1 MTIRSPYNEGQK
13 YAVHKKLSPKQE
25 RRTYSDIPVF
35 SCNHDQK
42 HMRRIIMN
50 FMKLSLF
57 LLMLTLIPMIA
68 FAEVYDNT
76 EAIPLNAPDSHVI
89 GTPWIERLVD
99 TPELIVPATLDEWT
113 VQRADTR
120 DLVIDVLGNIP
131 AKPENIVCET
141 AETGETPTYTFEK
154 FYLDNGYPKMSNSIT
169 GKVLSTT
176 ICLSNSR

>member
-1 MTIRSPYNEGQK
+1 
-13 YAVHKKLSPKQE
+13 
-25 RRTYSDIPVF
+25 
-35 SCNHDQK
+35 
-42 HMRRIIMN
+42 MN
-50 FMKLSLF
+50 FMKRSLF

-89 GTPWIERLVD
+89 GTPWTERLVD